1 MKNVVILFFSG
12 LAISLCLIFASD
24 YVIKNGIPWPP
35 TRSASRVDDRA
46 LAIGL
51 ADLLVRKDAENK
63 QGRAELDLA
72 KQQIRQLIMMAKAEI
87 QRLEREI
94 ERLKTERCEDPPI
107 NELP

>member
-12 LAISLCLIFASD
+12 LAISLCLIFASG
-24 YVIKNGIPWPP
+24 YESKSGIEWPP
-35 TRSASRVDDRA
+35 THSLARVDDRA

-72 KQQIRQLIMMAKAEI
+72 KQQLRQVIMMAKAEI

-94 ERLKTERCEDPPI
+94 ERLKTERCEAPPI